1 MTVNIGIIG
10 TGVMGA
16 DHARLLGGMVSGA
29 TVGAVFDVDR
39 ERASAAVAG
48 IPTAR
53 VLDDPLALIKDTDID
68 AVLIASSDETHERF
82 VLACLGAGKPV
93 LCEKPLAPTA
103 AACLRLVDAEVALG
117 RRLVSVGFMR
127 RYDDGYLELK
137 RTLDGGLI
145 GRALLLHC
153 VHRNIRAPDGWPSD
167 MLITASAVHEIDI
180 SHWLLGEEIV
190 AASCYRP
197 RRSGLVAEPTQDPQF
212 LVLETDS
219 GVLIDVEV
227 FVNARYG
234 YDVRCE
240 LVCEEGAAALDE
252 PATSVLRRQGA
263 ESRGVARDWRDRFA
277 GAYRAELQDWVDGIV
292 AGEARGASAWDGYAA
307 SAVAE
312 SCVAALQS
320 GRRTDVQLDP
330 RLPLYD

>member
-1 MTVNIGIIG
+1 MSVSVGIIG

-16 DHARLLGGMVSGA
+16 DHARLLAGMVSGA

-39 ERASAAVAG
+39 ERASAAIAR
-48 IPTAR
+48 IPGTR
-53 VLDDPLALIKDTDID
+53 VLDDPLALIKDADVD
-68 AVLIASSDETHERF
+68 AVLVASSDESHERF

-145 GRALLLHC
+145 GGALMLHC
-153 VHRNIRAPDGWPSD
+153 VHRNVSAPDGWPSD

-180 SHWLLGEEIV
+180 SRWLLGEEIV

-197 RRSGLVAEPTQDPQF
+197 RRSQLVSGKTQDPQF
-212 LVLETDS
+212 LVLETVS
-219 GVLIDVEV
+219 GATIDVEV
-227 FVNARYG
+227 FVNAQYG

-240 LVCEEGAAALDE
+240 LVCEQGAVALGQ
-252 PATSVLRRQGA
+252 PSTAVLRRDGA

-292 AGEARGASAWDGYAA
+292 VDDARGASAWDGYAA

-312 SCVAALQS
+312 SCVTALES
-320 GRRTDVQLDP
+320 GRRTPVHLAAKP
-330 RLPLYD
+330 PLHR

>member
-1 MTVNIGIIG
+1 
-10 TGVMGA
+10 
-16 DHARLLGGMVSGA
+16 
-29 TVGAVFDVDR
+29 
-39 ERASAAVAG
+39 
-48 IPTAR
+48 
-53 VLDDPLALIKDTDID
+53 
-68 AVLIASSDETHERF
+68 
-82 VLACLGAGKPV
+82 
-93 LCEKPLAPTA
+93 
-103 AACLRLVDAEVALG
+103 
-117 RRLVSVGFMR
+117 
-127 RYDDGYLELK
+127 
-137 RTLDGGLI
+137 
-145 GRALLLHC
+145 LLHC
-153 VHRNIRAPDGWPSD
+153 VHRNVRAPDGWPSD

-180 SHWLLGEEIV
+180 SRWLLGEEIV

-212 LVLETDS
+212 LVLETAS
-219 GVLIDVEV
+219 GVLVDVEV

-263 ESRGVARDWRDRFA
+263 ESRGVARDWRDRFS

-312 SCVAALQS
+312 SCLAALES
-320 GRRTDVQLDP
+320 GRRTDVRLDP
-330 RLPLYD
+330 RPPQYG